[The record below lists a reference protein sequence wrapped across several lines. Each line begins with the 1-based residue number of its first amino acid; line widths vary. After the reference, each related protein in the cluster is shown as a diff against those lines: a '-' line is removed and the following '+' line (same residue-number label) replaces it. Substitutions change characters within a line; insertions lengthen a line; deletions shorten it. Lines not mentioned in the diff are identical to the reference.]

1 MIWSSFEH
9 LKEVESQYI
18 HNLHMLHRVHKSYI
32 YIYMYIY
39 VFGILLYALS
49 IVKEEL
55 SIFTRSHMCLFYN
68 YMYI

>member
-32 YIYMYIY
+32 YIY

-55 SIFTRSHMCLFYN
+55 SIFTRSHMCLFYKI
-68 YMYI
+68 MYI